1 MRYDLSQIVI
11 HRYSSHRW
19 IMSVRKKDGTPPWR
33 SRVPL
38 TIGQF
43 NVRFPN
49 MNSLGGSIGYTEGTY
64 LNLTMIN

>member
-1 MRYDLSQIVI
+1 M
-11 HRYSSHRW
+11 
-19 IMSVRKKDGTPPWR
+19 
-33 SRVPL
+33 

-64 LNLTMIN
+64 LNLTMVN